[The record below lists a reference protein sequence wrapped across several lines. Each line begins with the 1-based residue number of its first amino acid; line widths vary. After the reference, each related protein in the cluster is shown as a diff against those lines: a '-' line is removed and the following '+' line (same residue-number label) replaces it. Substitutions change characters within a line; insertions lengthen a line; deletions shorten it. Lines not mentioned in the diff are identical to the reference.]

1 MNEFNTIPDNEIQ
14 RRASGRIPPWRARI
28 DRFEPSG
35 LPDGT
40 AEIPWLRVSF
50 STHFDAAGV
59 ERWHERLHD
68 FLSGCDLTAS
78 ISLER
83 IAIFPV
89 GKAIT
94 SFDRGL
100 VIGWL
105 MAQPEVVSARTDRRV
120 SGESLTRAQSR
131 KLHGS

>member
-1 MNEFNTIPDNEIQ
+1 MNEFNTTPDAEFQ
-14 RRASGRIPPWRARI
+14 RRAGGRMPPWRARI
-28 DRFEPSG
+28 DRFEPRS

-40 AEIPWLRVSF
+40 AEILWLRVSF

-59 ERWHERLHD
+59 ERWHQRLHN
-68 FLSGCDLTAS
+68 FLSGCGLVAA

-105 MAQPEVVSARTDRRV
+105 TAQPEVVLVRNDHRV
-120 SGESLTRAQSR
+120 SSESSMRAQPR
-131 KLHGS
+131 RLHG